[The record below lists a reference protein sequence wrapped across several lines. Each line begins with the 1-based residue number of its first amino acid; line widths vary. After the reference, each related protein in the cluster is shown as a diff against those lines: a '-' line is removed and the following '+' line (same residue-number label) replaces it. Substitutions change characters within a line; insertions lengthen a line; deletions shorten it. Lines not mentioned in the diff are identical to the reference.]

1 MMVRK
6 TMVAA
11 WLKTAKA
18 GETIVYARATFLPVR
33 SEVAAML
40 REAAEH
46 GHVVLYRERRMHG
59 PGEENFRYVA
69 KRTAKPLPG
78 QVYMVREV
86 PPLPAAKPQD
96 KRFNGTAALQ
106 RDIAPQ
112 VRGLMAEGV
121 RSGSAIA
128 RALGLYSAQPVYSL
142 MRRLDAERM
151 AA

>member
-1 MMVRK
+1 MIAQK
-6 TMVAA
+6 SLVAG

-46 GHVVLYRERRMHG
+46 GHVVLYRERRVHG

-78 QVYMVREV
+78 QAFLVRGV
-86 PPLPAAKPQD
+86 KPLPAAKPQD
-96 KRFNGTAALQ
+96 KRFTGTAALQ

-112 VRGLMAEGV
+112 VRVLMAEGV

-128 RALGLYSAQPVYSL
+128 RELGLYSAQPVYSL
-142 MRRLDAERM
+142 MRRL